1 VYAPVFYTPTFV
13 FLRTNFCGTLG
24 TIFNHSIQQEQHAVS
39 VIEKIV
45 LHPIAM
51 QLVESLQTSGWN
63 DSFRPAVIV
72 EIHSDGQIGWGES
85 VAGWSPGYCYETI
98 GTTLHLLEDYLIPAL
113 VGQSIEQAAI
123 VPKFRGHP
131 LAKSAL
137 DMALY
142 DLRGKLAGQ
151 SISADG
157 VEGRRKRVEV
167 GVSIGIHDTIDETIG
182 IIDKRVKEGYTRV
195 KLKIKPGWDVELL
208 REVRR
213 QYPHIRLMAD
223 ANSAYTLDQLPV
235 LKQIDELG
243 LIMIEQPLGYEDI
256 YQHSK
261 LQPHLQTPIC
271 LDESIHTVDDARLA
285 VELGAARIINLKV
298 SRVGGLT
305 NARKVHD
312 FCYGAGVPLWIGGM
326 LETGIG
332 RAANLHIA
340 SLPGVTLPSDI
351 SATNRY
357 YDPDITEPFILNS
370 EDSTITVPTGAGLG
384 VTVDRDQL
392 ATFERAFADFPKTAF
407 MAPAHD

>member
-1 VYAPVFYTPTFV
+1 
-13 FLRTNFCGTLG
+13 
-24 TIFNHSIQQEQHAVS
+24 VS
-39 VIEKIV
+39 VIEKII

-63 DSFRPAVIV
+63 DSFRPAIIV

-85 VAGWSPGYCYETI
+85 VAGWTPGYCYETI
-98 GTTLHLLEDYLIPAL
+98 GTTLHLMQDYLIPAL
-113 VGQSIEQAAI
+113 VGQPVEQAAI
-123 VPKFRGHP
+123 VPKYRGHP
-131 LAKSAL
+131 LAKSAI
-137 DMALY
+137 DMALH
-142 DLRGKLAGQ
+142 DLRARLAGK
-151 SISADG
+151 SINDDGADK
-157 VEGRRKRVEV
+157 RRARVEV
-167 GVSIGIHDTIDETIG
+167 GVSIGIHDTIDETIQ
-182 IIDKRVKEGYTRV
+182 IIDKRVKEGYSRV
-195 KLKIKPGWDVELL
+195 KLKIKPGWDIDLL

-213 QYPHIRLMAD
+213 QFPHTRLMAD
-223 ANSAYTLDQLPV
+223 ANSAYTLEHLPI
-235 LKQIDELG
+235 LKKMDELG

-312 FCYGAGVPLWIGGM
+312 YCYNAGVPLWIGGM

-340 SLPGVTLPSDI
+340 GLPGVTLPSDI

-357 YDPDITEPFILNS
+357 YAPDITEPFTLNS
-370 EDSTITVPTGAGLG
+370 EDSTITVPTSAGLG
-384 VTVDRDQL
+384 VTVNRDQL
-392 ATFERAFADFPKTAF
+392 AIAEKEFADFPKTAF
-407 MAPAHD
+407 MAPAHG

>member
-1 VYAPVFYTPTFV
+1 
-13 FLRTNFCGTLG
+13 
-24 TIFNHSIQQEQHAVS
+24 VS
-39 VIEKIV
+39 VIEKII

-63 DSFRPAVIV
+63 DSFRPAIIV

-98 GTTLHLLEDYLIPAL
+98 GTTLHMLEDYLIPAL
-113 VGQSIEQAAI
+113 IGKPVEQSAI
-123 VPKFRGHP
+123 VPKYRGHP
-131 LAKSAL
+131 LAKSAI
-137 DMALY
+137 DMALH
-142 DLRGKLAGQ
+142 DLRARLEGR
-151 SISADG
+151 SINDDG
-157 VEGRRKRVEV
+157 VADRRARAEV
-167 GVSIGIHDTIDETIG
+167 GVSIGIHETIDETIG

-195 KLKIKPGWDVELL
+195 KLKIKPGWDIELL

-213 QYPHIRLMAD
+213 QFPNIRLMAD
-223 ANSAYTLDQLPV
+223 ANSAYTLDSLPI
-235 LKQIDELG
+235 LRQMDELG

-261 LQPHLQTPIC
+261 LQPHLKTPIC
-271 LDESIHTVDDARLA
+271 LDESIHSVDDARLA
-285 VELGAARIINLKV
+285 VDLGAARIINLKV

-312 FCYGAGVPLWIGGM
+312 FCYNAGVPLWIGGM

-340 SLPGVTLPSDI
+340 GLPGVTLPSDI

-370 EDSTITVPTGAGLG
+370 EDSTLTIPTSPGLG
-384 VTVDRDQL
+384 VTVNREQL
-392 ATFERAFADFPKTAF
+392 AIAEKAFADFPKTAF